1 MLALPTA
8 KTNSKLYIKTW
19 YLSYHWTIEE
29 NKNKVETSFVLE
41 TMLKG

>member
-19 YLSYHWTIEE
+19 YLSYHWTTEE
-29 NKNKVETSFVLE
+29 NKVETSFVLE
-41 TMLKG
+41 TMLKD